1 MDDVVEAASAFFKLP
16 SEIKEK
22 YASDDLQDPV
32 RYDTRSKDGISMSWA
47 YLKHYAHPLSDWM
60 EYWPEKHNSFK
71 SHTTELNVRK
81 LYFVC

>member
-1 MDDVVEAASAFFKLP
+1 MDGAVEAASPFFKLP

-22 YASDDLQDPV
+22 YASDDLQDLV
-32 RYDTRSKDGISMSWA
+32 RYDTSSKDGISMSRA

-60 EYWPEKHNSFK
+60 EYWPKKHNPFK
-71 SHTTELNVRK
+71 SQTTELNVRK